1 MDIQAV
7 DYTPTET
14 APEFADAVIE
24 TFNAGQHLAFTTA
37 ADERTKNLNK
47 IRRAAKYHN
56 LRTRVV
62 EETPDETG
70 ETVTLIV
77 RLSEKV
83 TATSAE

>member
-1 MDIQAV
+1 MDIKSV

-14 APEFADAVIE
+14 APEYADAVIE
-24 TFNAGQHLAFTTA
+24 TFNAGRYLAFTTA

-47 IRRAAKYHN
+47 IRRAAKFHN

-62 EETPDETG
+62 EETTDETG

-83 TATSAE
+83 TTTTE

>member
-7 DYTPTET
+7 DYTPTES
-14 APEFADAVIE
+14 APEYADAVIE

-62 EETPDETG
+62 EETTDESG

-83 TATSAE
+83 AATDAE

>member
-14 APEFADAVIE
+14 APEYADAVIE
-24 TFNAGQHLAFTTA
+24 TFNAGQHLTFTTA
-37 ADERTKNLNK
+37 AAERTKNLNK

-62 EETPDETG
+62 EETTDEAG
-70 ETVTLIV
+70 ETTTLIV

-83 TATSAE
+83 TAATAE